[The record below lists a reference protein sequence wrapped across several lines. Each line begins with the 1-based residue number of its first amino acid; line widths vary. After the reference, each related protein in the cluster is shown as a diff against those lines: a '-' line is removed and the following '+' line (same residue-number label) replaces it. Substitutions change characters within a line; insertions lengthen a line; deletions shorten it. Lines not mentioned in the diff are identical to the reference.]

1 MSEVTFEQLKSLFEN
16 LQDRLD
22 KTAGDKLTTD
32 ELSAIRAI
40 LDRQS
45 REIKKMGQQAG
56 NQTDP
61 REFINQFWASW
72 RAQQPL
78 RPLTEAQRRQQTAR
92 ATPSGPQDP
101 ESGTYIRRKQL
112 EAAAGDDV
120 ADSLRK
126 SAKAARDETTSRR
139 QNLNNF
145 MKGLDSMA
153 VKMHGFS
160 GALAKGSLTGAFGGM
175 TGKALDAVQDRIDAY
190 KEMNFNGED
199 QFSSIQQM
207 TNAVNDAHMSVQELS
222 KAVESSQGARN
233 LGGKDYA
240 ALTGALTRATNDMGN
255 MALSFD
261 QRQEIMQ
268 EYLDIQTKQG
278 NIRGLSQDQ
287 MVNGIKSL
295 VKSSGETAS
304 ILGMTRKEALE
315 AQKAQAADANW
326 STFLNSMN
334 MSQQQQDTANQGA
347 AIVQNVGGDVA
358 NQLLKQ
364 LTQTGT
370 ATGEASRLAGTD
382 PQLFNAIKQIA
393 DANRNGKP
401 LTPQEVS
408 SILQQ
413 YGKNQDQALARFRS
427 QVGTLGI
434 GDNAGAFTTSNQ
446 AAINARN
453 LKDGVVADKTEDAGT
468 RAAVGAEEA
477 MRSLA
482 TVVREAA
489 DTLANSILDTQGARL
504 EDMKQAT
511 IDKAESA
518 RLKVRSFQDDP
529 ESEAN
534 VAKFA
539 IAVGAAVLGL
549 TALNGIFK
557 TVGAGLKMW
566 NFAKGATGAGRA
578 AGAARAGA
586 AGAAGAG
593 AAGAAGAA
601 GGGRTGGT
609 WIGDKLR
616 GAAGAA
622 EGAGAG
628 AIAKGLGKAV
638 GKNALVGSLF
648 EGFGYL
654 TGDKE
659 MSWKNLAKSGLRVG
673 GGALGGLMGGGV
685 GSIATGAAGY
695 YAGDMLGNWLLGDD
709 DKPAPIT
716 KPQGN
721 QQNAGER
728 NSQQEQRRQQS
739 NTGPQQRPTPIV
751 GQPQR
756 QRAPQGDA
764 TGQRPRNTLTPEQ
777 MNQKI
782 MDASERAA
790 NYLKSI
796 KENSDKQIELM
807 REEITVTRRA
817 NERTH
822 RLLEDGNKNTRF
834 IADHSA

>member
-22 KTAGDKLTTD
+22 KTAGDKLTAD

-45 REIKKMGQQAG
+45 REIKKLGQNGG
-56 NQTDP
+56 NQSDP

-72 RAQQPL
+72 RANQPL
-78 RPLTEAQRRQQTAR
+78 RPLTEAQRRQQAAR
-92 ATPSGPQDP
+92 PTGDSPTDP
-101 ESGTYIRRKQL
+101 EGQTYIRRKQL

-126 SAKAARDETTSRR
+126 SAKAAREETMGRR
-139 QNLNNF
+139 ASFANF
-145 MKGLDSMA
+145 MKSLDTLGGRMSSVQA
-153 VKMHGFS
+153 S
-160 GALAKGSLTGAFGGM
+160 LAKGSLKGAFGGGM
-175 TGKALDAVQDRIDAY
+175 TGKALDAVQDRIDEY
-190 KEMNFNGED
+190 KNLNNSGED

-222 KAVESSQGARN
+222 KAVQDSQGARQ

-261 QRQEIMQ
+261 QRQELMQ
-268 EYLDIQTKQG
+268 EYLDIQNKQG
-278 NIRGLSQDQ
+278 NIRNLSQDQ
-287 MVNGIKSL
+287 MVSGIKNL
-295 VKSSGETAS
+295 EKSSAETAS

-326 STFLNSMN
+326 TTFLNSMN
-334 MSQQQQDTANQGA
+334 LSQDQQDQANQGA
-347 AIVQNVGGDVA
+347 AIVQSVGGDVA

-364 LTQTGT
+364 LSQTGT

-382 PQLFNAIKQIA
+382 PDLYNAIKTIA
-393 DANRNGKP
+393 DANRGGKP
-401 LTPQEVS
+401 LTQQEVS

-413 YGKNQDQALARFRS
+413 YGKNQNQALARFRS
-427 QVGTLGI
+427 NVGTLGI
-434 GDNAGAFTTSNQ
+434 GDNVGAFTASNQ

-482 TVVREAA
+482 SVVREAA
-489 DTLANSILDTQGARL
+489 DTLANSILDTQGDRL
-504 EDMKQAT
+504 EALKQGT
-511 IDKAESA
+511 IDNAEAA
-518 RLKVRSFQDDP
+518 RQKVRSFQDDP
-529 ESEAN
+529 DSEAN

-566 NFAKGATGAGRA
+566 QFAKGAVAGPGRA
-578 AGAARAGA
+578 AAARGAATGAAEGA
-586 AGAAGAG
+586 AGAAGRGG
-593 AAGAAGAA
+593 A
-601 GGGRTGGT
+601 RTGGT
-609 WIGDKLR
+609 WIGDRLR

-628 AIAKGLGKAV
+628 AIAKGLGRAV

-648 EGFGYL
+648 EGFDYL
-654 TGDKE
+654 TGNKSL
-659 MSWKNLAKSGLRVG
+659 SWKNLAKSGLRVG
-673 GGALGGLMGGGV
+673 GGALGGLAGGGI

-695 YAGDMLGNWLLGDD
+695 YAGDALGNWLLGED
-709 DKPAPIT
+709 DKPGAPQN
-716 KPQGN
+716 PAGNDQG
-721 QQNAGER
+721 
-728 NSQQEQRRQQS
+728 QQS
-739 NTGPQQRPTPIV
+739 STGSTQRPTPIA

-764 TGQRPRNTLTPEQ
+764 TGQKPRNALTPEQ

-782 MDASERAA
+782 MEASERAA
-790 NYLKSI
+790 NYLKGI
-796 KENSDKQIELM
+796 KENSDKQLDLM
-807 REEITVTRRA
+807 REEIAVTRRA

-834 IADHSA
+834 IADHSS